1 MHISGTSGTVDIT
14 QSTVSSNT
22 AANEGGGLWNQTG
35 VTMTVLASTV
45 DNNTAAEGGGIYNNT
60 AGMVSVLRSTISSN
74 TASTSGGGI
83 TNNGLSFDLNA
94 VTVALNNSA
103 GGGGGIDAV
112 NDVSLKNSIVAT
124 NTAALGN
131 DVSGSFTSNDY
142 NLIGNDDLNIFAT
155 QPNDIEGVDPALGPL
170 QNNGGTTFTHAL
182 MNPSQAVN
190 NGDPAD
196 TFADQI
202 GQTVFG
208 SARDIG
214 AFEGQFVLSVG
225 DVFNENSFTMY
236 PNPSNDG
243 TLNIA
248 LDNSVAT
255 QAEVQI
261 VSITGQTV
269 KRQTIFAGNNKI
281 ELYNAASGMYIV
293 NITTANSSASKKLII
308 N

>member
-1 MHISGTSGTVDIT
+1 MSEKLLV
-14 QSTVSSNT
+14 
-22 AANEGGGLWNQTG
+22 
-35 VTMTVLASTV
+35 
-45 DNNTAAEGGGIYNNT
+45 
-60 AGMVSVLRSTISSN
+60 
-74 TASTSGGGI
+74 
-83 TNNGLSFDLNA
+83 
-94 VTVALNNSA
+94 
-103 GGGGGIDAV
+103 
-112 NDVSLKNSIVAT
+112 
-124 NTAALGN
+124 
-131 DVSGSFTSNDY
+131 
-142 NLIGNDDLNIFAT
+142 
-155 QPNDIEGVDPALGPL
+155 
-170 QNNGGTTFTHAL
+170 
-182 MNPSQAVN
+182 
-190 NGDPAD
+190 
-196 TFADQI
+196 
-202 GQTVFG
+202 
-208 SARDIG
+208 RDIG